1 MEQQEFV
8 TLDQQRSEAESDIR
22 ALHRATLSL
31 FADLSL
37 DGVLQRITNASKEL
51 VDARYA
57 ALGIPGE
64 GGSLNIFITAGLSEE
79 EIQQIDHPP
88 IGVGLIGEMINRG
101 ESIRIPEIADHPK
114 ASGFPEGHPEMHS
127 FLGVPIS
134 AYGRPIGQIYLTDKK
149 GASHFSDHDQRMIEM
164 LAAHAAA
171 AIENARFY
179 RQVLDSEEELSQRNE
194 QLELINHLTGAI
206 SSAMDL
212 EEMMSV
218 MLDRIVNLFGATSGE
233 VFLLDEGENVYNLT
247 VHCCHREHSIWE
259 QKKFKLGEGFIGTI
273 ADEAKLSWSNE
284 LKSEQNFLHDG
295 ILEMG
300 FGTIVGVPIL
310 MRGKVMGVLAM
321 AFLGRR
327 PFTEREIGLLEAVGA
342 AVGVGVESA
351 RLNRQA
357 RRVAILEE
365 RERIGMDL
373 HDGII
378 QSIYAVGLTLDS
390 IRVMVRDNPDAA
402 QEHLE
407 KAIETLN
414 ANIRDIRAYILDLQ
428 PARLAG
434 SEFEEGLARLGR
446 EFKANSLVDIELHV
460 EEQALEDLH
469 DDISQ
474 NLLQIAQEALAN
486 VAKHAQATRVLL
498 TLRNMDERVYLQIID
513 NGRGFDLYQ
522 KPELLGHGLSNMGE
536 RARQIGGEFDIVT
549 SPGEGTAI
557 TIRLGEE

>member
-1 MEQQEFV
+1 MERQEFV
-8 TLDQQRSEAESDIR
+8 TLDQQNSETESDIR

-37 DGVLQRITNASKEL
+37 DGVLRRITNAAKEL
-51 VDARYA
+51 VSARYA

-64 GGSLNIFITAGLSEE
+64 TGSLDIFITAGMTDE
-79 EIQQIDHPP
+79 EIQQIPHPP
-88 IGVGLIGEMINRG
+88 VGVGLIGEIINTE
-101 ESIRIPEIADHPK
+101 ESIRIPEIADHPN
-114 ASGFPEGHPEMHS
+114 ASGFPDGHPEMHS

-134 AYGRPIGQIYLTDKK
+134 AYGRPIGQIYLTDKE
-149 GASHFSDHDQRMIEM
+149 GAAYFSEHDQRMIEM

-194 QLELINHLTGAI
+194 QLELVSHLTGAI

-233 VFLLDEGENVYNLT
+233 VFLRGEGENAFNLT
-247 VHCCHREHSIWE
+247 VHCCHREQPIWD
-259 QKKFKLGEGFIGTI
+259 QKNFKLGEGFIGKI
-273 ADEAKLSWSNE
+273 AEEARLSWSNE
-284 LKSEQNFLHDG
+284 LNSETEYFNEG
-295 ILEMG
+295 VLEMG

-310 MRGKVMGVLAM
+310 TRGNVIGVLSM
-321 AFLGRR
+321 AFLGER
-327 PFTEREIGLLEAVGA
+327 PFTDREIGLLEAVGA

-390 IRVMVRDNPDAA
+390 IRVMVGDNPDAA
-402 QEHLE
+402 LQHLE
-407 KAIETLN
+407 SAIDSLN

-428 PARLAG
+428 PSRLAG
-434 SEFEEGLARLGR
+434 TDFEDNLARLGR
-446 EFKANSLVDIELHV
+446 EFKANSLVDFDLHV
-460 EEQALEDLH
+460 EQKALENLPGET
-469 DDISQ
+469 SQ

-486 VAKHAQATRVLL
+486 VAKHAQASRVWL
-498 TLRNMDERVYLQIID
+498 TVRNMDDRVYLQIID
-513 NGRGFDLYQ
+513 NGRGFDLERQ
-522 KPELLGHGLSNMGE
+522 PELLGHGLSNME
-536 RARQIGGEFDIVT
+536 QRARQIGGEFDIVT
-549 SPGEGTAI
+549 SPDEGTTI
-557 TIRLGEE
+557 TIRLRE